1 MRQGA
6 PGARFSHP
14 TEACDVFPMGCC
26 RNPRHSGSGPLDSPI
41 SLPSNSPQNVL
52 PAWSRSCSRIG
63 PRLTAGK
70 KVSAD
75 RGVDIDDLDKA
86 LIFDKFYRGQGQ
98 RFRIQGTGTGLAIV
112 KAIIEAHGGQVEVT
126 SQRGLGSVFSFTLPR
141 T

>member
-1 MRQGA
+1 M
-6 PGARFSHP
+6 
-14 TEACDVFPMGCC
+14 
-26 RNPRHSGSGPLDSPI
+26 
-41 SLPSNSPQNVL
+41 
-52 PAWSRSCSRIG
+52 
-63 PRLTAGK
+63 
-70 KVSAD
+70 
-75 RGVDIDDLDKA
+75 DIDDLDKA